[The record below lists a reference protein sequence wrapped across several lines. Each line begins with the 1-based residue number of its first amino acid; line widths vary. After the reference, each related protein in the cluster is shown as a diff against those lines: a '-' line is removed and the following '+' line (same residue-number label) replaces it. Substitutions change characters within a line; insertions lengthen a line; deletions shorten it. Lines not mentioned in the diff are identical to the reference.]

1 MEAYACFKFT
11 EYENAYDIMAHT
23 LLTTSKGIGRLLSE
37 NKHSRVEAN
46 SSRGKVVVGTPLSY
60 AQRGGI
66 VVRSPVVIKT
76 QNHFEVCYIVKCV
89 KRRGEP
95 VPVPM
100 VD

>member
-11 EYENAYDIMAHT
+11 EYENAYDIMAHK
-23 LLTTSKGIGRLLSE
+23 LLATSKGIGRLLSE

-76 QNHFEVCYIVKCV
+76 QNHFGSLLYCNMCKAQ
-89 KRRGEP
+89 RGTSAST
-95 VPVPM
+95 
-100 VD
+100 DG